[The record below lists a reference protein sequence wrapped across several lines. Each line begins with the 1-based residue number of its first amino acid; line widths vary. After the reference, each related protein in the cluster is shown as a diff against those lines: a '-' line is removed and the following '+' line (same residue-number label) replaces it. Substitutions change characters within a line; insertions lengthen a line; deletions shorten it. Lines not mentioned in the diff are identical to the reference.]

1 MFAND
6 LKNDGFKVVS
16 IHPGF
21 VITDM
26 GSDASQRM
34 SKVLPLHIQSSC
46 YFLLLLIVQPVN
58 ALEYTCTTAGSR
70 YYNKADV
77 LVILMLQH
85 LQMCHFCVDP
95 ERHTCTHTTEEATY
109 HQV

>member
-16 IHPGF
+16 VHPGF

-34 SKVLPLHIQSSC
+34 SKVLPLHIQSSLSC
-46 YFLLLLIVQPVN
+46 CF
-58 ALEYTCTTAGSR
+58 
-70 YYNKADV
+70 
-77 LVILMLQH
+77 VI
-85 LQMCHFCVDP
+85 
-95 ERHTCTHTTEEATY
+95 
-109 HQV
+109 